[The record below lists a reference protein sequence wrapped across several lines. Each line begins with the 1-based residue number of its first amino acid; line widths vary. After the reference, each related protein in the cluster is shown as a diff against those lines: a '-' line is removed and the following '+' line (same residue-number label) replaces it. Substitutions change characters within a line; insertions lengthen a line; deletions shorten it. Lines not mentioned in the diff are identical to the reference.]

1 MKKILYHFRSRR
13 LQRIYVM
20 VLFSSLV
27 ITLLMAF
34 IAEHST
40 PSRSSAVTPKRVV
53 TTSSAVLRENA
64 LPGTKDWQIPTAQIA
79 YNEIQM
85 YTDTPSVLPNQAIS
99 FYVSTQKE
107 GTSYSIDIYRLG
119 WYGGTGGRL
128 VDSLSDLK
136 GVAQGYYDQH
146 SQSLVNCS
154 SCTVDT
160 KTGLV
165 EAHWQPSY
173 TLTIPPGWL
182 SGIYLAK
189 CTDAKGLQTY
199 IPFIVRSLT
208 PTLYIAVNP
217 DTSYQAYNNWGGYS
231 LYDYNS
237 LSSNGLHRASKVSFD
252 RPYTDVIGAGGTLTF
267 ELDALHWL
275 EREGYDISY
284 ISNVDLQ
291 RDPGQLLHY
300 RAYLSLGH
308 DEYWTKEMRDGVENA
323 RNRGV
328 SLAFLGANASYWQ
341 MRFEPDSKGVPD
353 RTIVC
358 YKVETALHDLQ
369 RDPFYG
375 VDNSRVT
382 AQWRDP
388 VIGRP
393 ENSLIGIMYANVIH
407 RRRGYPW
414 YINPQTNSPLLKG
427 INLRPSTPYGCDLV
441 GYEWDRVF
449 TNGATPGDLQVLAI
463 SPITTDDG
471 EADVS
476 YTTYYFAN
484 AKAMVFAS
492 GSVYWTG
499 ALDDYRISTQD
510 PCAGQTAAIPAMQ
523 RLMANG
529 MDALA
534 NPAFYR

>member
-1 MKKILYHFRSRR
+1 MA
-13 LQRIYVM
+13 
-20 VLFSSLV
+20 LFSSLV
-27 ITLLMAF
+27 MLLLIAF
-34 IAEHST
+34 LAG
-40 PSRSSAVTPKRVV
+40 RSAPTRSVVVVPKRVI
-53 TTSSAVLRENA
+53 TTSNAILQENA
-64 LPGTKDWQIPTAQIA
+64 IPGTRDWQIPAAQVA

-85 YTDTPSVLPNQAIS
+85 YTNTPSVLPNQAIS
-99 FYVSTQKE
+99 FYVSTQTN

-128 VDSLSDLK
+128 VDSLSDLE

-146 SQSLVNCS
+146 SQSLVDCD

-189 CTDAKGLQTY
+189 CTDAHGLQTSV
-199 IPFIVRSLT
+199 PFIVRSLT

-217 DTSYQAYNNWGGYS
+217 DTTYQAYNNWGGYS
-231 LYDYNS
+231 LYDYNTYN
-237 LSSNGLHRASKVSFD
+237 SNGLTRASKVSFD
-252 RPYTDVIGAGGTLTF
+252 RPYTDVIGGGGTLDF
-267 ELDALHWL
+267 ELDALHWF
-275 EREGYDISY
+275 ERQGYDISY
-284 ISNVDLQ
+284 MSNVDLQ

-300 RAYLSLGH
+300 RVYISLGH

-328 SLAFLGANASYWQ
+328 SLAFLEANTGYWQ

-353 RTIVC
+353 RTVVC

-388 VIGRP
+388 VLHRP
-393 ENSLIGIMYANVIH
+393 ENALIGIMYADLIQG
-407 RRRGYPW
+407 RRGYPW
-414 YINPQTNSPLLKG
+414 YINPQTNSPLLRG
-427 INLRPSTPYGCDLV
+427 TGLQPSIPYGCDLV
-441 GYEWDRVF
+441 GDEWDRVF
-449 TNGATPGDLQVLAI
+449 TNGATPNNLQVIAA
-463 SPITTDDG
+463 SPTSDNGGTT
-471 EADVS
+471 DVS

-492 GSVYWTG
+492 GSIYWTG
-499 ALDDYRISTQD
+499 ALDDYRITTQD
-510 PCAGQTAAIPAMQ
+510 PCAGQTAAVPAVQ
-523 RLMANG
+523 HFMANV
-529 MDALA
+529 MDALV

>member
-1 MKKILYHFRSRR
+1 MKTILNNLWSVKLR
-13 LQRIYVM
+13 RIYTVA
-20 VLFSSLV
+20 LFSLLV
-27 ITLLMAF
+27 VGLLMAF
-34 IAEHST
+34 MMEHQT
-40 PSRSSAVTPKRVV
+40 PAASSVVPAKKVAPISSAI
-53 TTSSAVLRENA
+53 LRENA
-64 LPGTKDWQIPTAQIA
+64 LPGTSNWQLSPDQIA

-85 YTDTPSVLPNQAIS
+85 YTDTPSVLPNQTIS

-107 GTSYSIDIYRLG
+107 GTAYTIDIYRLG
-119 WYGGTGGRL
+119 WYGGMGGRL
-128 VDSLSDLK
+128 VDELDNLK
-136 GVAQGYYDQH
+136 GSAQGYYDQH
-146 SQSLVNCS
+146 SQTLVNCS
-154 SCTVDT
+154 SCIVDS

-189 CTDAKGLQTY
+189 CTDASGLQTY
-199 IPFIVRSLT
+199 VSFVVRSLT

-237 LSSNGLHRASKVSFD
+237 LSNNGLHSAVKVSFD
-252 RPYTDVIGAGGTLTF
+252 RPYTDVLGAGGTLTF

-323 RNRGV
+323 RNHGV
-328 SLAFLGANASYWQ
+328 SLAFLGANADYWQ
-341 MRFEPDSKGVPD
+341 MRFESDSKGVPD

-358 YKVETALHDLQ
+358 YKVATAQHDLQ

-407 RRRGYPW
+407 QRRGYPW
-414 YINPQTNSPLLKG
+414 YINPQTASPLLRG
-427 INLRPSTPYGCDLV
+427 TGLQPSKSYGCDLV

-449 TNGATPGDLQVLAI
+449 TNGATPANLQVLAV
-463 SPITTDDG
+463 SPVTNDDG
-471 EADVS
+471 TIDVS

-484 AKAMVFAS
+484 AKSLVFAS

-499 ALDDYRISTQD
+499 ALDDYRISTND
-510 PCAGQTAAIPAMQ
+510 PCAGQTAAIPAIQ
-523 RLMANG
+523 KLMTNV
-529 MDALA
+529 MDALV